1 MTQRIL
7 IIGSGGIANRH
18 AQAIKETGRAV
29 IAGVVDIDRDRAA
42 GFAQRHAGGA
52 PACADAAEAL
62 AVIRPDAALISTP
75 RMVREGPIAAC
86 LAARVPFLVEKPPCA
101 DLATGERLAA
111 LIAASGVVH
120 SVGFCFRS
128 NPGVLALLPL
138 LAKHPPLALHSWMT
152 TPLALTIPDAA
163 ALPAYWDRSLSG
175 GLVGDQGI
183 HLVDIVRHLASQAR
197 SRVVEGRVISG
208 WGSNR
213 FVPREGHRNTVD
225 TAAWTLDLDGI
236 PALHSHTWGATGW
249 NAGVKV
255 ITADGEVELDLFACK
270 ANGRL
275 GDDTVAVDAG
285 GLMAEWRSQW
295 NGFLDLVTSRN
306 QATAR
311 CDFADAVRSFRL
323 ALEVEALVQG

>member
-7 IIGSGGIANRH
+7 VIGTGGIAQRH
-18 AQAIKETGRAV
+18 AQAIKDTGRAV
-29 IAGVVDIDRDRAA
+29 IAGVVDLDRVRATA
-42 GFAQRHAGGA
+42 FSQQHAGGA
-52 PACADAAEAL
+52 PACTDAAEAL

-75 RMVREGPIAAC
+75 RLVREGPIAAC

-128 NPGVLALLPL
+128 NPAVLALQPL
-138 LAKHPPLALHSWMT
+138 LARHPPLALHSWMT
-152 TPLALTIPDAA
+152 TPLAMNVPDPA
-163 ALPAYWDRSLSG
+163 ALPAYWDRSQSG

-183 HLVDIVRHLASQAR
+183 HFVDLARHLASLAR
-197 SRVVEGRVISG
+197 GRVVDGTVASG
-208 WGSNR
+208 WGAHR
-213 FVPREGHRNTVD
+213 FVPRLGRRDSVD

-236 PALHSHTWGATGW
+236 PAVHTHTWGATGW
-249 NAGVKV
+249 NAGVRV
-255 ITADGEVELDLFACK
+255 ISAAGAVGIDLFASK
-270 ANGRL
+270 ACGRF
-275 GDDTVAVDAG
+275 GADAVEVDAG

-295 NGFLDLVTSRN
+295 HGFLDLVTSGD

-311 CDFADAVRSFRL
+311 CGFADAVRSFRL
-323 ALEVEALVQG
+323 AVDVEARVQG